1 MSKSEPLPFR
11 DLQTCVCVC
20 VCVCEREG
28 EIIVRYKG
36 RMKREEPGKENYKIN
51 KLKINTF

>member
-36 RMKREEPGKENYKIN
+36 RMKREEPGKENYKIK